1 MAAARRA
8 HKNTNVSL
16 LMSVA
21 RALSVDRQVSTHPH
35 QRAEEKEEDDRCDP
49 AHAGEVHAE
58 LSLAVAIAKW
68 SVSIESLNLNR
79 KSSLNRNQYGTCMG
93 LDAKASMPHLDN
105 IEAPEKR
112 DEQEQPAVGHCHRHS
127 GGK

>member
-1 MAAARRA
+1 M
-8 HKNTNVSL
+8 VV
-16 LMSVA
+16 M

-79 KSSLNRNQYGTCMG
+79 KSQSQSKPIWNLHGVGRQGIHAPPGQHRGTRETRRAGATRCWT
-93 LDAKASMPHLDN
+93 LSSA
-105 IEAPEKR
+105 
-112 DEQEQPAVGHCHRHS
+112 
-127 GGK
+127 

>member
-1 MAAARRA
+1 MRYRW
-8 HKNTNVSL
+8 TGMCQL
-16 LMSVA
+16 
-21 RALSVDRQVSTHPH
+21 THISG
-35 QRAEEKEEDDRCDP
+35 QKKKKRTI
-49 AHAGEVHAE
+49 
-58 LSLAVAIAKW
+58 VAIQPMPVRFMLNSAWQLQSQSGQSQSKV
-68 SVSIESLNLNR
+68 SISIESP
-79 KSSLNRNQYGTCMG
+79 SLNRNQYGTCMG

>member
-35 QRAEEKEEDDRCDP
+35 QRAEDKEEDNRADP
-49 AHAGEVHAE
+49 ALAGEVRAE

-68 SVSIESLNLNR
+68 SVSIGNLDLNR
-79 KSSLNRNQYGTCMG
+79 KSQSQSKPIWNLHG
-93 LDAKASMPHLDN
+93 LDGKASMPHLDN